1 MKRCLDSG
9 KVGEHRDPMSPVCS
23 RVVAASI
30 CVEGRFLACQ
40 RPLHKCHGGLWEF
53 PGGKCH
59 PGESDAEAIARELRE
74 ELDVAVVETG
84 EPLLEI
90 ADAHSGFLIAFMPVQ
105 IAGTPQCLEHLELLW
120 ARPTELKKLPLAPSD
135 LAFVEFLLSTP

>member
-1 MKRCLDSG
+1 MASSCA
-9 KVGEHRDPMSPVCS
+9 

-30 CVEGRFLACQ
+30 SVEGRFLACR

-74 ELDVAVVETG
+74 ELAVEVVQAG

-90 ADAHSGFLIAFMPVQ
+90 ADDRSGFLIAFLPVQ
-105 IAGTPQCLEHLELLW
+105 IEGTPQCLEHLELQW
-120 ARPTELKKLPLAPSD
+120 APLFDLKKLPLAPSD
-135 LAFVEFLLSTP
+135 LRFVEFLLSTP

>member
-1 MKRCLDSG
+1 
-9 KVGEHRDPMSPVCS
+9 MSSPCT

-30 CVEGRFLACQ
+30 CVEGRFLACR

-74 ELDVAVVETG
+74 ELAVEVVQTG
-84 EPLLEI
+84 APLLEI
-90 ADAHSGFLIAFMPVQ
+90 ADARSGFLIAFLPVQ
-105 IAGTPQCLEHLELLW
+105 IEGIPRCLEHMELQW
-120 ARPTELKKLPLAPSD
+120 APLVELKKLPLAPSD
-135 LAFVEFLLSTP
+135 LRFVEFLLSTP